1 MDQWAGREAGPP
13 IHPFSVRTRRRRH
26 PLEWPFVSE
35 LNLILFGPPGA
46 GKGTQAD
53 RLRQDFSLPFISTG
67 DMLRANVKEETALGQ
82 EAKRFMDAG
91 DLVPD
96 ELMVKMTAARLK
108 DDDAQDG
115 FILDGFPRTVAQAEA
130 LDEQLADAGRRETAA
145 LLIDV
150 PDEEVV
156 RRLSGRRV
164 CVKAGHNYHI
174 EFDPPKHD
182 GVCDQ
187 DGSRLVQRDDDKPDV
202 IENRLAVYHEKTRPL
217 ESYYDDRGLM
227 RRIDGT
233 RQPAAVHDHIRA
245 VIATLRLEEDV

>member
-1 MDQWAGREAGPP
+1 VAQQ
-13 IHPFSVRTRRRRH
+13 
-26 PLEWPFVSE
+26 

-46 GKGTQAD
+46 GKGTQAE
-53 RLRQDFSLPFISTG
+53 RLRGDFPLAYIATG
-67 DMLRANVKEETALGQ
+67 DMLRTNVKDETELGRK
-82 EAKRFMDAG
+82 AKEYMDAG

-96 ELMVKMTAARLK
+96 GLIVAMAAERLRE
-108 DDDAQDG
+108 DDAQDG
-115 FILDGFPRTVAQAEA
+115 FILDGFPRTLEQAHA
-130 LDEQLADAGRRETAA
+130 LDDQLAQMGRRVTAA

-150 PDEEVV
+150 PDEEVI

-174 EFDPPKHD
+174 EFDPPKHE

-187 DGSRLVQRDDDKPDV
+187 DGSRLIQRDDDKPDV
-202 IENRLAVYHEKTRPL
+202 IKNRLRIYHEKTKPL
-217 ESYYDDRGLM
+217 VEYYDERGLM

-233 RQPAAVHDHIRA
+233 REPADVHGHIRA